1 MTEVIEDHAS
11 KFQRF
16 FIFNSSWGPTEDTGI
31 IIYVSVKILKEI
43 STTKEIIDLDF
54 SALKSFDDK
63 VMLNSFLKS
72 NHIGIRKI
80 YYVVWKVVL

>member
-63 VMLNSFLKS
+63 VMLNLSDYEMITITYMYRQIL
-72 NHIGIRKI
+72 I
-80 YYVVWKVVL
+80 

>member
-16 FIFNSSWGPTEDTGI
+16 FIFNSSWGPTEDTGV
-31 IIYVSVKILKEI
+31 IIYVSVKISKEI
-43 STTKEIIDLDF
+43 KHCTTIEVIDLEF

-63 VMLNSFLKS
+63 VTFSFL
-72 NHIGIRKI
+72 N
-80 YYVVWKVVL
+80 

>member
-31 IIYVSVKILKEI
+31 IMYVSVKMLKEL
-43 STTKEIIDLDF
+43 KREIIVLDF
-54 SALKSFDDK
+54 SALKKF
-63 VMLNSFLKS
+63 
-72 NHIGIRKI
+72 
-80 YYVVWKVVL
+80 W

>member
-31 IIYVSVKILKEI
+31 IIYVSVKIKWKLYAAQRK
-43 STTKEIIDLDF
+43 K
-54 SALKSFDDK
+54 
-63 VMLNSFLKS
+63 FL
-72 NHIGIRKI
+72 I
-80 YYVVWKVVL
+80 YNFQF

>member
-31 IIYVSVKILKEI
+31 ITYVSVKILKE
-43 STTKEIIDLDF
+43 STMKEIIDLDF

-63 VMLNSFLKS
+63 VMLNLSDYEMTTITYMYRQIL
-72 NHIGIRKI
+72 I
-80 YYVVWKVVL
+80 